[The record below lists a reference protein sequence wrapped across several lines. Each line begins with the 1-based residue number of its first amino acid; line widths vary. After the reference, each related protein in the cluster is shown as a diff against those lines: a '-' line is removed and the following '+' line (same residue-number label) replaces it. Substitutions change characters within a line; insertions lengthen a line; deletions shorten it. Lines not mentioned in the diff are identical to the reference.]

1 MNKYIILLFSIL
13 FFTLINA
20 VEAKDKSV
28 WEVRSPDSKIQ
39 FKLKIE
45 QNGQLFYEVFSN
57 KNGASVEIIEKSP
70 LGLIRKDQSFDV
82 FKFLG
87 VDKLKKINENYFL
100 LSGKQLQNQNRCTEQ
115 TVHFENTSGSKIDL
129 VVRAYND
136 GVAFKYVFPEI
147 SSNKYTVTKELTG
160 FNLPED
166 GLAWIQPYDKPSDYS
181 PAYEK
186 NYEKGIPIASN
197 APTPDGWAFP
207 ALFEVKKHWV
217 LLTEANLND
226 HFYGSHLNQDA
237 NKGLYTITHPHPDE
251 AIGYGTITATSNLPW
266 IMPWR
271 VIFIGNRL
279 ADIVES
285 NLVHHLS
292 DPSVIEDASWIK
304 PGRSSWAWWSGYLD
318 KSNDTPEKLKKFID
332 FAQKM
337 NWEYSLIDAGWES
350 REGLNT
356 AEIIQYANAKK
367 VDLLLWYNS
376 GGPTNK
382 VDAGPRDLMFDAEL
396 RQKEMKRIVDLG
408 YKGIKIDFFGSDKQ
422 ELIKLYI
429 DILKDAAQH
438 KLLVNFHGCT
448 LPRGWSRTYPHL
460 IALEAV
466 KGSEGYIYHPDF
478 EDEAPLHNT
487 VLPFTRN
494 VVGPM
499 DYTPTAFSFQQFRHK
514 TTFAHELAL
523 SVVFEAGIQHY
534 PDTPES
540 YLSLPIEV
548 QNFMKQLPAAW
559 HQTKLLSGY
568 PAKEVVIA
576 RKNQSDWFVGG
587 INGENTI
594 KETTVDFSFLEDE
607 NYEVLIIGDG
617 ENTSSFSVSKNQVT
631 KKSKMKIKI
640 SPFGG
645 FVMKINKIKR

>member
-1 MNKYIILLFSIL
+1 
-13 FFTLINA
+13 
-20 VEAKDKSV
+20 
-28 WEVRSPDSKIQ
+28 
-39 FKLKIE
+39 
-45 QNGQLFYEVFSN
+45 LFYEVFST
-57 KNGASVEIIEKSP
+57 KDGVSVQIIETSP
-70 LGLIRKDQSFDV
+70 LGLVRKDQSFDV
-82 FKFLG
+82 LKFLR
-87 VDKLKKINENYFL
+87 VEKLIKINENYFL
-100 LSGKQLQNQNRCTEQ
+100 SSGKQLQNQNRCTEQ
-115 TVHFENTSGSKIDL
+115 TLHFENAVGSKIDL

-147 SSNKYTVTKELTG
+147 STNNYTVTKELSG

-197 APTPDGWAFP
+197 APTQDGWAFP
-207 ALFEVKKHWV
+207 ALFEVKNHWV
-217 LLTEANLND
+217 LITEANLNE

-237 NKGLYTITHPHPDE
+237 NKGLYTITNPHPDE
-251 AIGYGTITATSNLPW
+251 AIGYGTTTATSSLPW

-271 VIFIGNRL
+271 VIFIGNKL

-292 DPSVIEDASWIK
+292 DPSVIEDSSWIK

-337 NWEYSLIDAGWES
+337 SWEYSLIDAGWES
-350 REGLNT
+350 RKGLNT
-356 AEIIQYANAKK
+356 AEIIQYANSKK

-382 VDAGPRDLMFDAEL
+382 VDAGPRDLMFDSVL
-396 RQKEMKRIVDLG
+396 RQKEMKRIADLG

-429 DILKDAAQH
+429 DILKDAAQY
-438 KLLVNFHGCT
+438 KLMVNFHGCT

-460 IALEAV
+460 ISMEAV

-514 TTFAHELAL
+514 TTSAHELAL
-523 SVVFEAGIQHY
+523 SVVFESGIQHY

-548 QNFMKQLPAAW
+548 QYFLKQLPAHW
-559 HQTKLLSGY
+559 DKTKFISGY
-568 PAKEVVIA
+568 PGKEVVIS
-576 RKNQSDWFVGG
+576 RQRLKNYFIGG
-587 INGENTI
+587 INGENI
-594 KETTVDFSFLEDE
+594 HKETEIDFSLLEKG
-607 NYEVLIIGDG
+607 NYEAQIIADGSSSTTFKVDTVLLT
-617 ENTSSFSVSKNQVT
+617 NRS
-631 KKSKMKIKI
+631 KIKI
-640 SPFGG
+640 KVAPYGG
-645 FVMKINKIKR
+645 FVIKVKELEK